1 MATDLNRSQLA
12 CVELRKEAIRIL
24 THADCLAFFGVT
36 HSEER
41 LKIYDDL
48 KGALTGDSA
57 EFWDG
62 HKAEIRDGFIHC
74 GKFEKYFQVFRKRV
88 LFLIHSRKTI
98 AALLTEKTR
107 EERYQF
113 YDKKW
118 ANLRWHLLFKIFF
131 SKFVMGRSGRDPEFF
146 RYVKVPVSKSILQR
160 TKYAL
165 TELETHNNPYLA
177 YILTGNYTGC
187 LPYYLQTHIFDR
199 IKANIDNLTLFLG
212 PVQDAA
218 QQMGNGG
225 FDGFNLSDIF
235 EYLDEKTCSHLYR
248 ILLDHAKSGARLA
261 YWNMLVPRDCPDEL
275 RDRIEPR
282 TELAGDLFDIDK
294 AFFYSNFIIEEVR

>member
-1 MATDLNRSQLA
+1 MDKIEKRADFSYIRYANCWEDTEILCRALEPAPGKKFLSIASAGDNSLALLAGGAEVVATDLNRSQLA

-146 RYVKVPVSKSILQR
+146 RYVEVPVSESILQR

-165 TELETHNNPYLA
+165 TELETHDNPA
-177 YILTGNYTGC
+177 STI
-187 LPYYLQTHIFDR
+187 
-199 IKANIDNLTLFLG
+199 G
-212 PVQDAA
+212 PK
-218 QQMGNGG
+218 
-225 FDGFNLSDIF
+225 SDMPSSRR
-235 EYLDEKTCSHLYR
+235 ESH
-248 ILLDHAKSGARLA
+248 
-261 YWNMLVPRDCPDEL
+261 
-275 RDRIEPR
+275 
-282 TELAGDLFDIDK
+282 
-294 AFFYSNFIIEEVR
+294 